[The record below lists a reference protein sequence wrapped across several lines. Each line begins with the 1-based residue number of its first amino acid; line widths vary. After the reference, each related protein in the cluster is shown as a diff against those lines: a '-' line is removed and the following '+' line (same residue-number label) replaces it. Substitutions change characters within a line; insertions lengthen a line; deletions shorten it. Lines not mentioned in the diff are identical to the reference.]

1 MLWES
6 INLMIGLWLK
16 WRGGRGKKPL
26 ILIIYSKTERIP
38 WTKLLENAGLT
49 ADDWC
54 VYTYVEPDGVWIIIR
69 RRFMITLK
77 SLQRTVR
84 SHTHTHYHQCSLWM
98 HRDSYAHN
106 LGSIHPSTALKSA
119 CIHYSRLRRASK
131 RFRSSFFIL
140 SLLCKKSWKEFDMFE
155 YKNREKSARA
165 HVQAFNTHDAKTRP
179 TIIWRNTTFLSKKM
193 CVNSKGLFGVY
204 SSDA

>member
-1 MLWES
+1 MDKIIGKCRIDGRW
-6 INLMIGLWLK
+6 LMCIYICWAG
-16 WRGGRGKKPL
+16 WRMNYYTTSLYDYVKVAA
-26 ILIIYSKTERIP
+26 
-38 WTKLLENAGLT
+38 ENRAL
-49 ADDWC
+49 
-54 VYTYVEPDGVWIIIR
+54 
-69 RRFMITLK
+69 
-77 SLQRTVR
+77 
-84 SHTHTHYHQCSLWM
+84 THTHYHQCSLWM

-193 CVNSKGLFGVY
+193 CVNSKGLHGVY